1 MTFSGRPMGRP
12 MPDTMGPG
20 GFGLGLP
27 FTRTPQEQ
35 AIEGY
40 ERKKKQEEAIKQKVG
55 EFGRAVTGTRVAKFA
70 GGLAGGAGGTVLG
83 TKGGAAAGGMI
94 GAAVGGPV
102 GAIVGAPLGAAVGG
116 VAGGLAGGAAGEKVG
131 ESIGEV
137 GERRKAG
144 DIARTAFGGGAI
156 TGDMGDRRSPTEEMV
171 MGNPMAS
178 PFAADSVRMP
188 QDLQAG
194 YMHMNRF
201 GSPLP
206 IHGLGTPGR
215 TTMAQDVQDGN
226 LVMQHRMRVAN
237 RNPVGMS
244 RVPFLNMD
252 PMDYAMVD

>member
-1 MTFSGRPMGRP
+1 MSQRPGTPFDRPMGTP
-12 MPDTMGPG
+12 IGSVLPI
-20 GFGLGLP
+20 P

-35 AIEGY
+35 AIEDY
-40 ERKKKQEEAIKQKVG
+40 QRKKEMEGKIKEKVG
-55 EFGRAVTGTRVAKFA
+55 EFGRAVTGTKVARFA
-70 GGLAGGAGGTVLG
+70 GDIAGSAGGAALG
-83 TKGGAAAGGMI
+83 TKGGAMAGGTI

-102 GAIVGAPLGAAVGG
+102 GAIVGAPIGAAVGG
-116 VAGGLAGGAAGEKVG
+116 VAGGFAGGALGRSVAGGLGEMREKG
-131 ESIGEV
+131 IG
-137 GERRKAG
+137 K
-144 DIARTAFGGGAI
+144 DIVRTAFGGGAI
-156 TGDMGDRRSPTEEMV
+156 TGDMADRRSPTEEIV

-252 PMDYAMVD
+252 PNDYAMVD